1 MQARQVSSPRR
12 HGHHHTR
19 ITRAA
24 CCARFLFALLAGV
37 THLSI
42 APAVTATAAPTPPAE
57 QAFDWDAAWEEAEE
71 RAREEQR
78 LLEQARQVNEGELE
92 LLASSPDPDGA
103 RMEKRIV
110 LDWQSLEDG
119 WADMTQCH
127 FNLDPAP
134 AVQIVYNAERTRN
147 LRITRRDG
155 VEQARVDGPSVQ
167 MREIE
172 RGASLCVSARVL
184 AIVPHPQAEGYL
196 IENGPFM
203 RRFLDGYYPMH
214 VRLEID
220 WPAGML
226 ELANSQPPAQPGLTI
241 EADKAGIDLEAHFE
255 GRLVSRLQVTPGP
268 ALPPATP

>member
-1 MQARQVSSPRR
+1 MPAFHAPPPRR
-12 HGHHHTR
+12 CFIASLLGL
-19 ITRAA
+19 AA
-24 CCARFLFALLAGV
+24 VLCTTV
-37 THLSI
+37 
-42 APAVTATAAPTPPAE
+42 PPAM
-57 QAFDWDAAWEEAEE
+57 ATDSPGGDSFDWDAAWEDAEE

-78 LLEQARQVNEGELE
+78 LLERARQVNEGELA
-92 LLASSPDPDGA
+92 LLASPPAPDGA

-110 LDWQSLEDG
+110 LDRQSLDDG

-134 AVQIVYNAERTRN
+134 AVQIVYNAERIRN
-147 LRITRRDG
+147 LRITRRNG

-268 ALPPATP
+268 DQPPATP